1 MGQVSVLVSVFGG
14 ETVNQKME
22 LLPVT
27 CDIYDDYYY
36 CWLTRDII
44 VITEYLWDGSTS
56 GIFIMIISFK
66 ALYVASLRRP
76 TVAFLLKPFM
86 WRRSDARLWHYLLFV
101 FISFYTT
108 MLLQFYKWLAC
119 THQSFIYLLWLTS
132 WAIKKYFW
140 HIIVITEY
148 LWDGSTSGIFIMIIS
163 FKALYVVSLR
173 RPTVAL
179 LAICFINFY
188 TTMLLHFYK

>member
-14 ETVNQKME
+14 ETINPEME

-56 GIFIMIISFK
+56 GIFTMIASFK
-66 ALYVASLRRP
+66 ALYVVSLRRP

-86 WRRSDARLWHYLLFV
+86 WCRSDARLWHF
-101 FISFYTT
+101 F
-108 MLLQFYKWLAC
+108 
-119 THQSFIYLLWLTS
+119 
-132 WAIKKYFW
+132 
-140 HIIVITEY
+140 
-148 LWDGSTSGIFIMIIS
+148 
-163 FKALYVVSLR
+163 
-173 RPTVAL
+173 
-179 LAICFINFY
+179 
-188 TTMLLHFYK
+188 

>member
-22 LLPVT
+22 LLLVT
-27 CDIYDDYYY
+27 CDIYDYCF

-56 GIFIMIISFK
+56 GIFIMIVSFK

-86 WRRSDARLWHYLLFV
+86 WRRSDARLWHF
-101 FISFYTT
+101 F
-108 MLLQFYKWLAC
+108 
-119 THQSFIYLLWLTS
+119 
-132 WAIKKYFW
+132 
-140 HIIVITEY
+140 
-148 LWDGSTSGIFIMIIS
+148 
-163 FKALYVVSLR
+163 
-173 RPTVAL
+173 
-179 LAICFINFY
+179 
-188 TTMLLHFYK
+188 

>member
-14 ETVNQKME
+14 ETVNQKVE

-56 GIFIMIISFK
+56 GIFTMIVYFK
-66 ALYVASLRRP
+66 ALYVVSLRRP

-86 WRRSDARLWHYLLFV
+86 WCRSDARLWHF
-101 FISFYTT
+101 F
-108 MLLQFYKWLAC
+108 
-119 THQSFIYLLWLTS
+119 
-132 WAIKKYFW
+132 
-140 HIIVITEY
+140 
-148 LWDGSTSGIFIMIIS
+148 
-163 FKALYVVSLR
+163 
-173 RPTVAL
+173 
-179 LAICFINFY
+179 
-188 TTMLLHFYK
+188 